1 VRWLAPYQLFIAD
14 RYLRSRRGHWIIV
27 LVSAIA
33 IVGVAVGVAA
43 QVIGLAIANGF
54 EREVKT
60 RITGTNAHV
69 ILLKYGN
76 ESIVPDERLMRMV
89 RETPHVVGAS
99 PFVFGKVMILAGK
112 ETEGAVLK
120 GIDVTTEREVTS
132 VLESVKPKKWEDLL
146 LRGATPGVLLGK
158 EMATRLNV
166 APGDPIT
173 IASFEDTRIRAT
185 GIIPRLRNFHVA
197 GTFEAGMYE
206 FDSTLGLVTLDA
218 ARDLFGMKEGVT
230 GVAIRLDDMYLAPQ
244 LGDRLAERLGNPPY
258 RANDW
263 IDLNRHLFKWIRI
276 EKIMMLIALGLIV
289 LVGAFI
295 IASTLIMRVLERTR
309 EIGILKSIGVDRA
322 GVMGIFVVEGMFIG
336 LFGTLLGLALGLTAS
351 FLLDR
356 YPLHLPGDVYF
367 IETLPV
373 EVDAPY
379 VIAVVVL
386 ALAISFL
393 ATLVP
398 SFLASRLD
406 PVRAIRYE

>member
-27 LVSAIA
+27 LVSGIA

-54 EREVKT
+54 ESEVKT

-120 GIDVTTEREVTS
+120 GIEVTTEREVTS
-132 VLESVKPKKWEDLL
+132 VLESVKPEKWEDLL

-166 APGDPIT
+166 VPGDPIT

-230 GVAIRLDDMYLAPQ
+230 GIAIRLDDMYLAPG

-289 LVGAFI
+289 LVGAFN

-336 LFGTLLGLALGLTAS
+336 LLGTLLGLALGLAAS

-386 ALAISFL
+386 ALAISFV

>member
-132 VLESVKPKKWEDLL
+132 VLESVKPEKWEDLL

-289 LVGAFI
+289 LVGAFN